1 MFQLI
6 DGEKQPDDLGQFPPL
21 VESTG
26 GPMEAKLSLQ
36 ISKYGAILQVENL
49 MKKQPQKEIYIICNT
64 ILWNNDY
71 PAYTTAFLWKN
82 MQKY

>member
-6 DGEKQPDDLGQFPPL
+6 DGEKQPDDLGQFPPS

-36 ISKYGAILQVENL
+36 IYKMEQYF
-49 MKKQPQKEIYIICNT
+49 K
-64 ILWNNDY
+64 
-71 PAYTTAFLWKN
+71 
-82 MQKY
+82 